1 MMRFSL
7 VLLGLLTL
15 LPWSDLQAREIFKSG
30 RYTVRKVESTCK
42 LEILL
47 HDGDQEPAAILALFP
62 SDEYF
67 GEMFTEKNRIGVAQ
81 KKVRIQFD
89 QEKAR
94 DIPFIADASAK
105 DNYWRWQYLENTQ
118 GLLNM
123 LGKHSKMIVSFSNGK
138 NMFKYTVSLKGSGK
152 AVLALRHCR

>member
-1 MMRFSL
+1 MRFFP
-7 VLLGLLTL
+7 VLLGLLVL
-15 LPWSDLQAREIFKSG
+15 LPWGDLQAREIYKSG
-30 RYTVRKVESTCK
+30 RYTVRKVEGTCK

-47 HDGDQEPAAILALFP
+47 HEGDQEPAAILALFP

-67 GEMFTEKNRIGVAQ
+67 GEMFTEKTRIGVAV

-89 QEKAR
+89 QEKPR
-94 DIPFIADASAK
+94 DINFVADASAK

-123 LGKHSKMIVSFSNGK
+123 LGKRGKMVVSFSNGK
-138 NMFKYTVSLKGSGK
+138 TMFKYTVPLKGSTK

>member
-1 MMRFSL
+1 MRFSL
-7 VLLGLLTL
+7 VLLGLLVM
-15 LPWSDLQAREIFKSG
+15 LPWGDLQAREIYKGG
-30 RYTVRKVESTCK
+30 RYTVRKVEGTCK

-47 HDGDQEPAAILALFP
+47 HEGDREPAAILALFP

-67 GEMFTEKNRIGVAQ
+67 GEMFTEKARIGVAQ

-89 QEKAR
+89 QEKPR

-118 GLLNM
+118 GLLN
-123 LGKHSKMIVSFSNGK
+123 LLAKRSKMIVSFSNGK
-138 NMFKYTVSLKGSGK
+138 SLFKYTISLKGSSK
-152 AVLALRHCR
+152 AIMALRHCR

>member
-1 MMRFSL
+1 MRFLL
-7 VLLGLLTL
+7 VLLGLLVL
-15 LPWSDLQAREIFKSG
+15 LPWGDLQAKEIYKSG
-30 RYTVRKVESTCK
+30 RYTVRKVEGTCK

-47 HDGDQEPAAILALFP
+47 HEGDQEPAAILALFP

-67 GEMFTEKNRIGVAQ
+67 GEMFTEKTRIGIAQ

-89 QEKAR
+89 QEKPR
-94 DIPFIADASAK
+94 DINFVADASAK

-118 GLLNM
+118 GLLNLM
-123 LGKHSKMIVSFSNGK
+123 GKRSKMIVSFSNGK
-138 NMFKYTVSLKGSGK
+138 SMFKYTVPLKGSTK